1 MVAYSDI
8 LVGSSSGFSLK
19 YQFENL
25 PNLLHK
31 FSFKIYSLK
40 IRREKIEVDLLG
52 LIRSILKG
60 QIRSF
65 ETWISNTDDQRV
77 GNIKSYTLNN
87 NKYCK
92 YDYKF
97 FII

>member
-1 MVAYSDI
+1 MVAHSDI

-65 ETWISNTDDQRV
+65 ETWISNTGSDADQFHFDTDSDLFRR
-77 GNIKSYTLNN
+77 KT
-87 NKYCK
+87 
-92 YDYKF
+92 DPAPDPT
-97 FII
+97 